1 MSKADIIRAWKDPF
15 YRSRLTAEERAQLP
29 DHPSALV
36 ELEDEQLQSIS
47 GAFITTA
54 RNCTE
59 FSFNQFRGCCPS

>member
-1 MSKADIIRAWKDPF
+1 MSKADIVRAWKDPF

-36 ELEDEQLQSIS
+36 ELDDEQLHSIS

-54 RNCTE
+54 RNCTAYT
-59 FSFNQFRGCCPS
+59 FGTMRSCCVG